1 LEDAEPAGAELIAIF
16 GPTGVG
22 KTAVAIEL
30 ARLLRERGDDPV
42 AISCDSIQ
50 IYRGL
55 ETISG
60 AADAAERSLLEHRLI
75 GIAGLEEEFSAGRF
89 AELAE
94 TEVAAA
100 LAGGRLPVMV
110 GGTGLYMRAALAE
123 LELQPPVDPEIR
135 AAVEA
140 ELAEHG
146 TAALHA
152 ELPADVAAAVHPND
166 RKRISRA
173 LELLRSGLEPPE
185 RFGEL
190 WTARLRRPTLLIG
203 LSCDRAALDARI
215 EARVAAMGAAG
226 AAEEARAALAGPI
239 SRTAGSAIG
248 LEAFAA
254 GDLERAAAEHRRF
267 ARRQLTWMKKMQGIS
282 AIDVGAGAEPDA
294 AGAAARIVAL
304 LGDTAR
310 R

>member
-1 LEDAEPAGAELIAIF
+1 MTGAELVAIF

-60 AADAAERSLLEHRLI
+60 AADAAEQDRLEHRLI
-75 GIAGLEEEFSAGRF
+75 GIAGTDEEFSAGRF
-89 AELAE
+89 AALAE
-94 TEVAAA
+94 SAVAAA
-100 LAGGRLPVMV
+100 LAAGRLPIVV

-123 LELQPPVDPEIR
+123 LELQPPVDPEVR

-140 ELAEHG
+140 ELAERG
-146 TAALHA
+146 PAALHA
-152 ELPADVAAAVHPND
+152 ELPADVADAVHPND
-166 RKRISRA
+166 RKRITRA
-173 LELLRSGLEPPE
+173 TELLRSDLEPPE

-190 WTARLRRPTLLIG
+190 WTARLRRPTLLVG
-203 LSCDRAALDARI
+203 LVCERAALDARI
-215 EARVAAMGAAG
+215 EARVEAMAAAG
-226 AAEEARAALAGPI
+226 AGEQARAALGAPI
-239 SRTAGSAIG
+239 SRTAASAIG

-267 ARRQLTWMKKMQGIS
+267 ARRQLTWMKKMEGIEL
-282 AIDVGAGAEPDA
+282 IDAGAGAEPDA
-294 AGAAARIVAL
+294 AAAAARIVAL

>member
-1 LEDAEPAGAELIAIF
+1 MAFEVVAIF

-30 ARLLRERGDDPV
+30 ARLLRARQRGADPV

-60 AADAAERSLLEHRLI
+60 AADAAERDALEHRLI
-75 GIAGLEEEFSAGRF
+75 GIAALGEEFSAGRF
-89 AELAE
+89 AELADA
-94 TEVAAA
+94 EVAAA
-100 LAGGRLPVMV
+100 LAQGRLPILV

-123 LELQPPVDPEIR
+123 LELQPPVEADVR

-140 ELAEHG
+140 EIEERG
-146 TAALHA
+146 PGALHA
-152 ELPADVAAAVHPND
+152 ELPPDVAAAVHPND
-166 RKRISRA
+166 RKRVARS

-190 WTARLRRPTLLIG
+190 WTARLRRPTLLVG
-203 LSCDRAALDARI
+203 LVCDRAALDARI
-215 EARVAAMGAAG
+215 GARVRAMAAAG
-226 AAEEARAALAGPI
+226 AGEEARAALAAPI
-239 SRTAGSAIG
+239 SRTAGAAIG
-248 LEAFAA
+248 LAAFAEN
-254 GDLERAAAEHRRF
+254 DTERAAAAHRQL
-267 ARRQLTWMKKMQGIS
+267 ARRQLTWMKKMDGIEL
-282 AIDVGAGAEPDA
+282 IDVGSGPEPDVA
-294 AGAAARIVAL
+294 AAAARIAAL

-310 R
+310 P